1 MWGNNLQQSDTKP
14 YKFLYH
20 IFFNGFRMAV
30 TKDNQSPPVIN
41 PEIKEAGRLGYN
53 GTLVWIG
60 GSIILAIIFVVITI
74 VFLASSVLSGSQLS
88 DISSSA
94 ISVSLIKDILSIIIT
109 FIGLYLI
116 NSGVQKLSVLYKD
129 PSIKKNF
136 MISFGIIILS
146 LIISMFLSVYVIIS
160 LNNINIGSA
169 LTGTLGS
176 AFGLSILT
184 LVIDVL
190 LSIISYLFMYKSYD
204 KISKLTGRNEFHTA
218 GIILLI
224 GAVLTVISIGGIL
237 IFIGAAYAG
246 YAWYKLKSGEDVSS
260 PKSNSKTTESTSPL
274 SY

>member
-1 MWGNNLQQSDTKP
+1 MRMT
-14 YKFLYH
+14 Y
-20 IFFNGFRMAV
+20 IFYGFRMAV
-30 TKDNQSPPVIN
+30 TKNNQSPPVTN

-60 GSIILAIIFVVITI
+60 GSIILAIIFAVINI

-88 DISSSA
+88 GISSSS
-94 ISVSLIKDILSIIIT
+94 IFVSLIQGILSIIIT

-116 NSGVQKLSVLYKD
+116 NSGVQKLSVVYKD

-136 MISFGIIILS
+136 TISFGIIILS
-146 LIISMFLSVYVIIS
+146 LVVSMLLTLYVIIT
-160 LNNINIGSA
+160 LNNYINFNSA
-169 LTGTLGS
+169 LTGTLGD
-176 AFGLSILT
+176 AFGLSV
-184 LVIDVL
+184 LVLVVDVL
-190 LSIISYLFMYKSYD
+190 LSIASYLFMYNSYD

-218 GIILLI
+218 GILLLI
-224 GAVLTVISIGGIL
+224 GAVLTIVVIGGIL